1 MRIKFNLNRKPK
13 CLLETKLIESIY
25 DWERFQ
31 SYSKMG
37 IESMENLYD
46 SIIAERRAIHTIY
59 NRVPENDVEV
69 WYNEE
74 EDSVYIKSKW
84 NKNFTIKLYN
94 HEHTEA
100 TK

>member
-13 CLLETKLIESIY
+13 CLLEQKLIESIY

-37 IESMENLYD
+37 IKSMENLYD

-59 NRVPENDVEV
+59 NRVAENDVEV

-94 HEHTEA
+94 NEHTEA